1 MSKLIMVRH
10 GQAEFGSRN
19 YDKLSELG
27 VSQSVFLG
35 KYWARRGQKFDAVFS
50 GSLER
55 QKHTLKVIAE
65 VYRDAGLGF
74 PEPQVAEGFN
84 EYDLEGIMTHF
95 YPRLLEEDK
104 RLKEIQE
111 RTPGPGFGS
120 PGGRK
125 AFQEVL
131 EIVLTRWVENSVE
144 VEGLESWKQF
154 QGRVISG
161 VERIRSEY
169 ASGKTVGVFS
179 SGGAISALLQYALKV
194 PERVALGL
202 GWVMKNSCIT
212 EFLYSGDMFTLTG
225 FNMTPHLEEES
236 QVTYR

>member
-10 GQAEFGSRN
+10 GQAEFGARN

-27 VSQSVFLG
+27 ISQSVSLG
-35 KYWARRGQKFDAVFS
+35 NYWARRGHKFDAVFS
-50 GSLER
+50 GTLER

-65 VYRDAGLGF
+65 VYRDAGLDF
-74 PEPQVAEGFN
+74 PEPRVAEGFN
-84 EYDLEGIMTHF
+84 EYDIEGIMTRF
-95 YPRLLEEDK
+95 YPRLLEEDP
-104 RLKEIQE
+104 RLREIQE
-111 RTPGPGFGS
+111 RNPGFGS

-131 EIVLTRWVENSVE
+131 EKVLIRWVENSAA

-154 QGRVISG
+154 QGRVVSG
-161 VERIRSEY
+161 VAKIRSEY
-169 ASGKTVGVFS
+169 PAGKTVGVFS
-179 SGGAISALLQYALKV
+179 SGGAISALLQYALTI

-202 GWVMKNSCIT
+202 GWVMKNSCLT